1 MIQFDAVVV
10 LGKEMRH
17 EPERAMRE
25 LRARAAAAAAV
36 HRATGATIATLEA
49 RLRGQARTGS
59 QIVAD
64 LLSELGVSSTAVY
77 REDQTRSTR
86 EEVARTLDLTAARSW
101 KRILVVTARYHIP
114 RVRRLFTDEI
124 GATGR
129 RAPLADRGDQRAC
142 IHVAVHGPP
151 AVLRCAS
158 EVERSWILAGEP
170 SDATMRQECR
180 AELVLSTLARAI
192 QPLPFRRELE
202 VQAGAWLR
210 GAAER

>member
-17 EPERAMRE
+17 DPVRAMRE

-64 LLSELGVSSTAVY
+64 LLSELGVPASAVY

-86 EEVARTLDLTAARSW
+86 EEVARTLELTEARSW
-101 KRILVVTARYHIP
+101 SRILVVTARYHIP
-114 RVRRLFTDEI
+114 RVRRLFADEL
-124 GATGR
+124 GACPHT
-129 RAPLADRGDQRAC
+129 AP
-142 IHVAVHGPP
+142 HVAVHGPP
-151 AVLRCAS
+151 ALLRCSSA
-158 EVERSWILAGEP
+158 VERSWILAGEP
-170 SDATMRQECR
+170 TEETMTWECR
-180 AELVLSTLARAI
+180 AEFVLSTLARAL

-202 VQAGAWLR
+202 VRAGAWLR
-210 GAAER
+210 GATER